1 MTNNYHDKKTMAI
14 GLMSTMRLMGLK
26 VFIAL
31 IGLMGLMSCSSSSD
45 DEGETQSPAPA
56 EVSEEVAISFSG
68 SESLEDA
75 VTRAAGKPLHD
86 AGPTQFSVWGYKNE
100 SFAADVYGNT
110 QTVFPGYTVKYQAN
124 SAATTTT
131 NSSNW
136 EYILLEKADQS
147 IKYWDWSARAYRYF
161 AVTGTPSGAD
171 GTYGGVGTYW
181 TSGSYETYELTLSAD
196 ASGVDKATIDAN
208 IAATPYFSRL
218 WFSTGD
224 PVAFPDKKF
233 GKPVTLEF
241 VKPLTR
247 VRYIFKY
254 AYPREG
260 IKLTEAS
267 FMPTADVAAAEEDKV
282 KIARKGTVTVH
293 YPKEG
298 TETKEW
304 YTTEVDANKATRLP
318 ALTVDYDPED
328 DSKNYVTLS
337 SGLMT
342 SDGWYVLLPNNT
354 QGSYTLSVKVNG
366 ETKTAE
372 VPQQYMQ
379 WLPGYSYTYV
389 FKITDEG
396 GVEIGWVEYAV
407 TPWTEQEA
415 DRPVYNW

>member
-1 MTNNYHDKKTMAI
+1 MAI
-14 GLMSTMRLMGLK
+14 SLMSTMRLMGLR
-26 VFIAL
+26 AL
-31 IGLMGLMSCSSSSD
+31 IGLIVLMGFMSCSSSSD
-45 DEGETQSPAPA
+45 DAVEEPPTPP
-56 EVSEEVAISFSG
+56 VPMEVAISFSG
-68 SESLEDA
+68 NESQEDA

-86 AGPTQFSVWGYKNE
+86 AGPTQFTVWGYKNE
-100 SFAADVYGNT
+100 GFAADVYSST

-136 EYILLEKADQS
+136 EYILLDEPEQS
-147 IKYWDWSARAYRYF
+147 IKYWDWSAKAYRYF

-171 GTYGGVGTYW
+171 GTYGGDGTYW

-196 ASGVDKATIDAN
+196 ATN

-267 FMPTADVAAAEEDKV
+267 FKPTADVAAAEEDKV

-328 DSKNYVTLS
+328 DSKDYVTLS

-366 ETKTAE
+366 ETKTAV

-379 WLPGYSYTYV
+379 WLPGYSYTYI

-415 DRPVYNW
+415 DRTVYNW